1 MQTQCPDCGAAFR
14 VAPAQL
20 ARRRGW
26 VRCGRCL
33 TAFDGLARLSDEP
46 ANARVVHLEVP
57 HPTGPASAPDPTP
70 SADPA
75 PSPGTTLRAD
85 AEARS
90 IHGVT
95 RAFGRIASV
104 LVVLVL
110 VLGLMLQWATLVRRP
125 LTAWWPSS
133 ALLLEQI
140 CAASACPPP
149 DNAVAARVPRPYR
162 IETQMLR
169 PDPRAGDAVELHLTF
184 RHLAPW
190 ALPEPVWRLDLT
202 DETGA
207 LRQRRLLPEHPPDA
221 RWAWVAPEELRYRQ
235 VRLTLGGRR
244 PRAVAVEPF

>member
-1 MQTQCPDCGAAFR
+1 MQTQCPSCGAAFR

-46 ANARVVHLEVP
+46 ANARVIRLEARD
-57 HPTGPASAPDPTP
+57 PTGPAPDPI
-70 SADPA
+70 
-75 PSPGTTLRAD
+75 PSPGTAD
-85 AEARS
+85 PASARPRS
-90 IHGVT
+90 SHRVT
-95 RAFGRIASV
+95 RAFGHIAAIAA
-104 LVVLVL
+104 VLVL
-110 VLGLMLQWATLVRRP
+110 VLAFMLQWATLVRVP
-125 LTAWWPSS
+125 LTAWWPAS
-133 ALLLEQI
+133 ASLLREI
-140 CAASACPPP
+140 CAASACPPS

-190 ALPEPVWRLDLT
+190 ALPEPVWRLGLT

-207 LRQRRLLPEHPPDA
+207 VRRHRLPPEHPIDA
-221 RWAWVAPEELRYRQ
+221 RWAWVGPGELRYRQ
-235 VRLTLGGRR
+235 VRLKLEGRL
-244 PRAVAVEPF
+244 PDVVVVEPL